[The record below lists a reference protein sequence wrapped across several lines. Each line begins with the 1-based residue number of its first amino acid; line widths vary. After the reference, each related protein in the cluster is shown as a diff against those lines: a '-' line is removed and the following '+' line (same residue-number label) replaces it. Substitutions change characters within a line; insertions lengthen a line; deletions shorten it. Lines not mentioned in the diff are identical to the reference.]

1 MRLTTLIII
10 LCNFFV
16 EASLFAQSENV
27 YVIATEV
34 GDIKFEVYPDKA
46 PITVANFKKYVDLK
60 AFDMA
65 DFFRVVRMDNQP
77 NNEVKI
83 EVIQGNFTDSTN
95 ILPSIPHETNDK
107 TGILHKDGTV
117 SMARLDPGTASLSF
131 FICINDQPELDFGG
145 KRNADGTG
153 FAAFG
158 QVTEGMDVVRKIQ
171 SGKAQSVPGS
181 PDLWLSQ
188 MLKKKIKIKRI
199 YKVE

>member
-1 MRLTTLIII
+1 MRLIALIIAVTCI
-10 LCNFFV
+10 V
-16 EASLFAQSENV
+16 GSLSAQSENI
-27 YVIATEV
+27 YIIETEV
-34 GDIKFEVYPDKA
+34 GDIKFEVFPKQA
-46 PITVANFKKYVDLK
+46 PITVANFYKYVELN
-60 AFDMA
+60 AFEDA

-77 NNEVKI
+77 NNDVKI
-83 EVIQGNFTDSTN
+83 EVIQGNFTDSTHMLTP
-95 ILPSIPHETNDK
+95 IGHETNNK

-158 QVTEGMDVVRKIQ
+158 QVIEGMNVVKKIQ
-171 SGKAQSVPGS
+171 SGKAKTVPGS

-188 MLKKKIKIKRI
+188 ILKKKVKIKRI
-199 YKVE
+199 YKSS